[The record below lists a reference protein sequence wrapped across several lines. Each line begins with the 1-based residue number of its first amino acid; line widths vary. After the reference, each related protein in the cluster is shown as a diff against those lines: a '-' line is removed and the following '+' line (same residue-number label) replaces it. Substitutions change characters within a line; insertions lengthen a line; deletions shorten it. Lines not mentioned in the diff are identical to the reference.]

1 MSNPHDSSKLLEMLD
16 AFSTPDADLPVEDL
30 DLSQE
35 LEQQIRQYALNT
47 FNEADPSDE
56 DTELEDKLV
65 KGLTQQPKGLLLLR
79 SLMNNVVAVEQLG
92 PVPDKLIEQQ
102 FRRILGS
109 APSKPADFTV
119 RLSKSGL
126 RYAGKPPQ
134 RTTPSVEMARE
145 RDKKPGDPGKA
156 ETLLQHVQ
164 RLNHC
169 GIKVTIETGANQTFS
184 IVLEFTFVEP
194 QYKDSS
200 MQVTIAD
207 DAKTVRQT
215 QAVTDSSVEY
225 ENLPAGCFTL
235 EIQADGIVI
244 DQFRAELQH
253 GDQE

>member
-16 AFSTPDADLPVEDL
+16 AFSTPDADLPVEDF

-102 FRRILGS
+102 FRKILGS

-134 RTTPSVEMARE
+134 LATPTFEMAR
-145 RDKKPGDPGKA
+145 DPGEAKI
-156 ETLLQHVQ
+156 LLQHVQ

-200 MQVTIAD
+200 MQVTIED